1 MFDVGFWEF
10 ALIGVI
16 TLLVVGPERMPGIAR
31 KAGLYLG
38 KAKRFVSKIQDDVA
52 QEIESDK
59 IKEHLE
65 LNDKDSN
72 IIDIFDETKDTL
84 NNIKKDLD
92 KP

>member
-38 KAKRFVSKIQDDVA
+38 KIKGFVSKIQDDVS

-84 NNIKKDLD
+84 NNLKKDLD